1 VRLKNWLTAAVIG
14 TLLSGATGQAADRG
28 TRPDEKLPSFGILR
42 EPAPDQAK
50 AQAADW
56 LKSVGKTDAATLKT
70 FEEIWATDRSIL
82 EKVTKTLRLGDPAVA
97 TLLDEAS
104 DPDGSAPTGIPA
116 LLKDP
121 KKPAFFR
128 ANITLAYAKAL
139 TGRRVFEE
147 AIDAFK
153 LTRPEDV
160 ADPASYLF
168 HRAVAEHSL
177 LMKNDAEETLDRL
190 LVDAVDAPDRYRTV
204 GALMHFDMLTW
215 REKDLGWI
223 SRKMGVIKD
232 RLDISRGGKKTQKMQ
247 KEVLVRIDEM
257 IKEKENQQKGS
268 SQANG
273 GSCPS
278 GQQRQDG
285 PGSLQPGSPMQDSNP
300 VTGQQGKGEVD
311 VKKFKDLAENWGKLP
326 DKERE
331 KAMVELTQGMPQKY
345 KDAIEAY
352 FKELNRKSGSK

>member
-14 TLLSGATGQAADRG
+14 TLLSGATGQAAERG
-28 TRPDEKLPSFGILR
+28 KRPEDKAPSFGILR

-70 FEEIWATDRSIL
+70 FEEIWASDRAIL

-97 TLLDEAS
+97 ALLDEAS
-104 DPDGSAPTGIPA
+104 DPDASAPTGIPA

-121 KKPAFFR
+121 KKPGFFR
-128 ANITLAYAKAL
+128 ANLTLAYAKVL

-160 ADPASYLF
+160 ADPSSYLF

-257 IKEKENQQKGS
+257 IKEKENQAKS
-268 SQANG
+268 G
-273 GSCPS
+273 GS
-278 GQQRQDG
+278 
-285 PGSLQPGSPMQDSNP
+285 
-300 VTGQQGKGEVD
+300 
-311 VKKFKDLAENWGKLP
+311 
-326 DKERE
+326 
-331 KAMVELTQGMPQKY
+331 
-345 KDAIEAY
+345 
-352 FKELNRKSGSK
+352 

>member
-1 VRLKNWLTAAVIG
+1 M
-14 TLLSGATGQAADRG
+14 LLGGATVQAADHG
-28 TRPDEKLPSFGILR
+28 KRPEDKMPSFGILR

-50 AQAADW
+50 AQALDW
-56 LKSVGKTDAATLKT
+56 LKSAGKSDAASLKT
-70 FEEIWATDRSIL
+70 FEDIWATDRPIL
-82 EKVTKTLRLGDPAVA
+82 EKVTRTLRLGDPAVA
-97 TLLDEAS
+97 ALLDEAS
-104 DPDGSAPTGIPA
+104 DSDASAPTATPA
-116 LLKDP
+116 LLKDA
-121 KKPAFFR
+121 KKSAFFR
-128 ANITLAYAKAL
+128 ANLTLAYAKAL

-160 ADPASYLF
+160 ADPASFLF

-177 LMKNDAEETLDRL
+177 LMRTEAEDTLDRL

-257 IKEKENQQKGS
+257 IKEKEAQQKGS
-268 SQANG
+268 SSANG
-273 GSCPS
+273 GNCP
-278 GQQRQDG
+278 GGPQRQDG

-311 VKKFKDLAENWGKLP
+311 VKKFKELAEGWGKLP
-326 DKERE
+326 EKERAR
-331 KAMVELTQGMPQKY
+331 AMVELTQGMPQKY

>member
-1 VRLKNWLTAAVIG
+1 M
-14 TLLSGATGQAADRG
+14 LLSGATGQAAERG
-28 TRPDEKLPSFGILR
+28 KRTEDKVASFGILR

-50 AQAADW
+50 AQALDW
-56 LKSVGKTDAATLKT
+56 LKSTGKTDAATLKT
-70 FEEIWATDRSIL
+70 FEDIWATDRSIL
-82 EKVTKTLRLGDPAVA
+82 EKVTKTFRLGDPAVA
-97 TLLDEAS
+97 ALLDEAS
-104 DPDGSAPTGIPA
+104 DPDAAAPTAIPA
-116 LLKDP
+116 LLKDA
-121 KKPAFFR
+121 KKSAFFR
-128 ANITLAYAKAL
+128 ANLTLAYAKAL

-160 ADPASYLF
+160 ADPASFLF

-177 LMKNDAEETLDRL
+177 LMRTEAEDTLDRL

-257 IKEKENQQKGS
+257 IKEKENQAKS
-268 SQANG
+268 G
-273 GSCPS
+273 GS
-278 GQQRQDG
+278 
-285 PGSLQPGSPMQDSNP
+285 
-300 VTGQQGKGEVD
+300 
-311 VKKFKDLAENWGKLP
+311 
-326 DKERE
+326 
-331 KAMVELTQGMPQKY
+331 
-345 KDAIEAY
+345 
-352 FKELNRKSGSK
+352 